1 MSLNTK
7 EKKKQ
12 CKMGTAV
19 ILNANELMSVFSM
32 RNRQSVN
39 EEQPMR
45 KCAIFHEKGLGK
57 TDKETCNG
65 QPPGP
70 ILSAIGTPNYK

>member
-1 MSLNTK
+1 MRHHSTIPIFTKKAIRVAIFTEIKVVMSLNTK

-39 EEQPMR
+39 EE
-45 KCAIFHEKGLGK
+45 
-57 TDKETCNG
+57 
-65 QPPGP
+65 
-70 ILSAIGTPNYK
+70 

>member
-1 MSLNTK
+1 MRHHSTIPIFTKKTIRVAIFTEIKVVMSLNTK

-32 RNRQSVN
+32 RNRQSLN
-39 EEQPMR
+39 EE
-45 KCAIFHEKGLGK
+45 
-57 TDKETCNG
+57 
-65 QPPGP
+65 
-70 ILSAIGTPNYK
+70 